1 MTAPP
6 RLTREEIALR
16 LLESYIRAGK
26 LIGPEEIKQ
35 AFALA
40 LTFEEHSDKVGA
52 RPWRSTGSPRL
63 GRGDDEL

>member
-1 MTAPP
+1 MTPP

-35 AFALA
+35 AFSLA
-40 LTFEEHSDKVGA
+40 MSFEEHSDRVGG
-52 RPWRSTGSPRL
+52 RPWRIAGSRKL
-63 GRGDDEL
+63 GRDEDEP